1 MRGVESLNK
10 IQIKNIRSLK
20 DTGQVPLSPI
30 TLLVG
35 ENSSGKSTFLRLFP
49 LIKQSISKRTDG
61 PLLWAGDVDDYVDFG
76 SFAETITN
84 DGSTAMTLCFSFP
97 ILKFR
102 TYLAY
107 REIRGSRLFSKLKK
121 LINSFPNEIDAQY
134 SITISQDNGHEYI
147 SKLEVRLNHSQFEF
161 LLPPSGRKKSP
172 DGATICVNA
181 RHVPYDFDTK
191 KERPFRYGTEF
202 VASEIFG
209 YTLPPISSVVD
220 KLLQEL
226 FDGIPTD
233 IDEDGFVLRSY
244 HDYPLSLMQ
253 FIGQCLCFGITWE
266 EIRAVLTEKEQNEFD
281 TIEKMMQGLILR
293 LSNFDKE
300 HIQDIFSAFQL
311 LFLYKFFSDV
321 EEYLNIYF
329 RQVHYIAP
337 LRATAER
344 YYRLRN
350 LAIDEVDYQ
359 GKNLAMFLSG
369 LSEARM
375 RKFQKW
381 TQEYFGFRVIVDRKS
396 GHLSVKIALTGDG
409 DPVNMSDT
417 GFGYSQILPIIT
429 QIWDLSTNP
438 RQTPFHRE
446 NIPLVIAIE
455 QPELHLHPAL
465 QAKLAKALLS
475 SIQLAKEN
483 GYYLQLIIETHSET
497 IVNYFGMA
505 IANKVLQK
513 EDVSVVLF
521 DKDIQTK
528 HTLVKSSSYDQDGFL
543 LDWPLGFF
551 APKEW

>member
-1 MRGVESLNK
+1 MKGVGSLDK

-20 DTGQVPLSPI
+20 DTGQVALSPI

-84 DGSTAMTLCFSFP
+84 DGSTAMTLYFSFP
-97 ILKFR
+97 ISKFG
-102 TYLAY
+102 TYLTY
-107 REIRGSRLFSKLKK
+107 RETRISRSFPGLKK
-121 LINSFPNEIDAQY
+121 LTNNIPDQADVQY

-147 SKLEVRLNHSQFEF
+147 SQLEVRLYQSQFKF
-161 LLPPSGRKKSP
+161 LLSPPSKKRRP
-172 DGATICVNA
+172 GGETICVDA
-181 RHVPYDFDTK
+181 KQIPYDSDMK
-191 KERPFRYGTEF
+191 KERLLHYGTEF
-202 VASEIFG
+202 VASDIFG
-209 YTLPPISSVVD
+209 YTLPALSSVVD
-220 KLLQEL
+220 KLMQEI
-226 FDGIPTD
+226 FDGVPAD
-233 IDEDGFVLRSY
+233 IDEDEFVLRRY
-244 HDYPLSLMQ
+244 HDYPMSLMRL
-253 FIGQCLCFGITWE
+253 IGQYLCFGITWE
-266 EIRAVLTEKEQNEFD
+266 NIRMALTEKAQEESDMTEMLLLKFV
-281 TIEKMMQGLILR
+281 LR
-293 LSNFDKE
+293 LGE
-300 HIQDIFSAFQL
+300 LPEERLQEILSAFKL
-311 LFLYKFFSDV
+311 LFFYSFFSEI
-321 EEYLNIYF
+321 EEYLNTYF

-375 RKFQKW
+375 RKFQSW
-381 TQEYFGFRVIVDRKS
+381 TREYFGFSVIVDKKG
-396 GHLSVKIALTGDG
+396 GHLSVKIALTDG
-409 DPVNMSDT
+409 GNPVNMSDT

-429 QIWDLSTNP
+429 QLWDLSTNP
-438 RQTPFHRE
+438 RPMRSRRE
-446 NIPLVIAIE
+446 KIPLVIAIE

-465 QAKLAKALLS
+465 QAKLAKAFLS

-483 GYYLQLIIETHSET
+483 GYFLQLIIETHSET

-505 IANKVLQK
+505 IANGNLQK

-521 DKDIQTK
+521 DKNLRTK
-528 HTLVKSSSYDQDGFL
+528 HTQFKSSSYDQNGFL
-543 LDWPLGFF
+543 LDWPIGFF

>member
-1 MRGVESLNK
+1 MRGVGSLDK

-20 DTGQVPLSPI
+20 DTGQVALSPI

-84 DGSTAMTLCFSFP
+84 DGSTAMTLGFSFP
-97 ILKFR
+97 ISKSV
-102 TYLAY
+102 TYLTY
-107 REIRGSRLFSKLKK
+107 RETRISRSFPKLKELMNK
-121 LINSFPNEIDAQY
+121 IPDQTNIQY

-147 SKLEVRLNHSQFEF
+147 SRLEVRLDRSQFEF
-161 LLPPSGRKKSP
+161 LLHPPGKRSP
-172 DGATICVNA
+172 GGETICV
-181 RHVPYDFDTK
+181 DTK
-191 KERPFRYGTEF
+191 QISYDPDMKRERPLHYGVEF

-209 YTLPPISSVVD
+209 YALPTLSGVLD
-220 KLLQEL
+220 KLMQEL
-226 FDGIPTD
+226 FGGVPAD
-233 IDEDGFVLRSY
+233 IDEDGFVLRHY
-244 HDYPLSLMQ
+244 HDYPISLMQ
-253 FIGQCLCFGITWE
+253 LIGQYLCLGTTWE
-266 EIRAVLTEKEQNEFD
+266 EIRTVLTEKKQKEFD
-281 TIEKMMQGLILR
+281 ITERFLQRLILCLSELPEKR
-293 LSNFDKE
+293 LQE
-300 HIQDIFSAFQL
+300 ILSAFKL
-311 LFLYKFFSDV
+311 LFFYSFFSEI
-321 EEYLNIYF
+321 EEYLKIYF

-375 RKFQKW
+375 RKFQSW
-381 TQEYFGFRVIVDRKS
+381 TQEYFGFRVIVDKKG
-396 GHLSVKIALTGDG
+396 GHLSVKIALTDGG

-429 QIWDLSTNP
+429 QLWDLSTNSRP
-438 RQTPFHRE
+438 TQSRRE
-446 NIPLVIAIE
+446 KVPLVIAIE

-483 GYYLQLIIETHSET
+483 GYHLQLIIETHSET

-505 IANKVLQK
+505 IANGALQK
-513 EDVSVVLF
+513 QDVSVVLF
-521 DKDIQTK
+521 DKNLQTK
-528 HTLVKSSSYDQDGFL
+528 HTQVQSSSYDQDGFL
-543 LDWPLGFF
+543 LDWPIGFF